1 MKSPTSLRGA
11 APAAGEPAD
20 HDAAEAP
27 SKSQRKR
34 DMLEL
39 QQLGESL
46 AQLPRARIDVLDV
59 PESLRD
65 ALREWS
71 RLRSFEGRRRHAQYI
86 GKLMRK
92 VDPEP
97 LRQALLEATGESRA
111 AVARLHQLEDWRE
124 RLLADDAALAELVRE
139 HPGAAV
145 QELRQCIRAAR
156 AERAG
161 GKPPRQF
168 RLLYQH
174 LKQLLLPDDA
184 SDEPSH
190 DDTDDH
196 DDALL
201 SD

>member
-1 MKSPTSLRGA
+1 MKSPTFSRGA
-11 APAAGEPAD
+11 APAADEVAGRDPNEP
-20 HDAAEAP
+20 P

-59 PESLRD
+59 PEALRD
-65 ALREWS
+65 ALREWA

-139 HPGAAV
+139 YPGAAV

-156 AERAG
+156 AERAA
-161 GKPPRQF
+161 GKPPRQY

-174 LKQLLLPDDA
+174 LKQLLLPDATGGD
-184 SDEPSH
+184 STH

>member
-59 PESLRD
+59 PETLRD

-124 RLLADDAALAELVRE
+124 RLLADDSALAELVRE

-161 GKPPRQF
+161 AKPPRQY

-174 LKQLLLPDDA
+174 LKALLLPDAPAHDPA
-184 SDEPSH
+184 EP
-190 DDTDDH
+190 D

-201 SD
+201 PD

>member
-1 MKSPTSLRGA
+1 MKSPTSPRGG
-11 APAAGEPAD
+11 APAPGEPEAPE
-20 HDAAEAP
+20 APEAP

-111 AVARLHQLEDWRE
+111 AVARLHQLEDWRA
-124 RLLADDAALAELVRE
+124 RLLADDSALAELVRK

-161 GKPPRQF
+161 AKAPRQY

-174 LKQLLLPDDA
+174 LKALLLPEASAHAPTEPDDDA
-184 SDEPSH
+184 FLPG
-190 DDTDDH
+190 
-196 DDALL
+196 
-201 SD
+201 

>member
-1 MKSPTSLRGA
+1 MKSPTFSRGA
-11 APAAGEPAD
+11 APSADEPAG
-20 HDAAEAP
+20 HDPAESP

-46 AQLPRARIDVLDV
+46 AQLPRARIDLLDV
-59 PESLRD
+59 PEALRD

-139 HPGAAV
+139 YPGAPV
-145 QELRQCIRAAR
+145 QELRQCLRAAR
-156 AERAG
+156 AERAA

-174 LKQLLLPDDA
+174 LKQLLLPETA
-184 SDEPSH
+184 VSDSAH
-190 DDTDDH
+190 DPNDDH

>member
-1 MKSPTSLRGA
+1 MKSPTFSRGA
-11 APAAGEPAD
+11 AAGADEPVD
-20 HDAAEAP
+20 RDPNEPP

-156 AERAG
+156 AERAAA
-161 GKPPRQF
+161 KPPRHA
-168 RLLYQH
+168 RALYQH
-174 LKQLLLPDDA
+174 LKDLFEA
-184 SDEPSH
+184 R
-190 DDTDDH
+190 DH
-196 DDALL
+196 DADPASEPDSL
-201 SD
+201 D

>member
-1 MKSPTSLRGA
+1 MKSPTSLHGA
-11 APAAGEPAD
+11 APAD
-20 HDAAEAP
+20 DDAPEAP

-46 AQLPRARIDVLDV
+46 AQLPRARIDLLDV
-59 PESLRD
+59 PETLRD

-124 RLLADDAALAELVRE
+124 RLLADDSALSELVRE
-139 HPGAAV
+139 YPGAAV

-161 GKPPRQF
+161 SRPPRQY

-174 LKQLLLPDDA
+174 LKALLLPDAPAHDFA
-184 SDEPSH
+184 EPD
-190 DDTDDH
+190 DDT
-196 DDALL
+196 LL